1 MFRPLEWFIGLR
13 YLRSRRR
20 RGVVSFMSAAS
31 LLGIALGVAALIV
44 ILSVMNG
51 LETETRER
59 LLSMNAH
66 ATLSAPGGLSDW
78 NALRTQLASSP
89 GLAGVTPYVNLEGML
104 AAGVNLRPALV
115 RGIVPSEEK
124 TASDIERFLLDGSL
138 DALTPGGH
146 RIVLG
151 RVLALNLGLR
161 VGDSVRLLVPRVQG
175 GRVTPQLTAFT
186 VAGIFEAGIQ
196 DSDANLAFVAL
207 EDASELKGLG
217 GRPEG
222 LAVRLDDP
230 LRVVQF
236 RDAHRAL
243 IDAPGEPLRYSD
255 WTVEHRNLFT
265 AIHIE
270 KTMMRII
277 LMFIVAVAAFN
288 IVASLMMVVIDKQ
301 KDIAILRTYGLEPG
315 RVARVF
321 LVQGS
326 VIGLVG
332 TVLGTA
338 LGLAIA
344 LNIDVIVP
352 WLEATFRFKI
362 MPGDIYYVTE
372 IPSEVHLFDVVSI
385 PVVALLVAV
394 LATVYPARRA
404 AAIAPAMAL
413 RYD

>member
-1 MFRPLEWFIGLR
+1 
-13 YLRSRRR
+13 
-20 RGVVSFMSAAS
+20 
-31 LLGIALGVAALIV
+31 
-44 ILSVMNG
+44 
-51 LETETRER
+51 
-59 LLSMNAH
+59 
-66 ATLSAPGGLSDW
+66 
-78 NALRTQLASSP
+78 
-89 GLAGVTPYVNLEGML
+89 
-104 AAGVNLRPALV
+104 
-115 RGIVPSEEK
+115 
-124 TASDIERFLLDGSL
+124 
-138 DALTPGGH
+138 
-146 RIVLG
+146 
-151 RVLALNLGLR
+151 
-161 VGDSVRLLVPRVQG
+161 LVPRVQS
-175 GRVTPQLTAFT
+175 GRVTPQLAAFT

-207 EDASELKGLG
+207 EDASELKGLKG
-217 GRPEG
+217 APEG
-222 LAVRLDDP
+222 LAVRLHDP
-230 LRVVQF
+230 LRVAAF
-236 RDAHRAL
+236 RDANRSL
-243 IDAPGEPLRYSD
+243 IEAPDEPLRYSD

-301 KDIAILRTYGLEPG
+301 KDIAILRTYGLEPS

-338 LGLAIA
+338 LGLAVA